1 MSTPWLKNALAQLA
15 KNPVQG
21 YGSTTSA
28 AAEPTALAAL
38 ALLVH
43 RQPRQALPALH
54 WLASKQLPSGAVPV
68 LADQDEPC
76 WPTSLALMAWRYY
89 HAEYRDRVSSP
100 TELPSFDRQAEMAV
114 RWSLA
119 MRGEII
125 DSDEVGHN
133 TRLTGWPWVAGTH
146 SWLEPTAL
154 HVIALKAAGHGEHP
168 RVREAIQLLGDR
180 LLPNGGC
187 NYGNVV
193 VLGQVLK
200 PHPQPSGIVLLAL
213 ANDDRLSPT
222 VIAKVEATRQYLAE
236 TLSTIRSADS
246 LSWVL
251 LGLAAHNQ
259 DTPGADPQISAVAN
273 AEVGRGG
280 PLYRLALLALASRRA
295 AGPLHGPTV

>member
-1 MSTPWLKNALAQLA
+1 MSTPWLQNALAQLA

-21 YGSTTSA
+21 YNATTSA

-43 RQPRQALPALH
+43 RQPRQALPALQ

-68 LADQDEPC
+68 LEEQDEPC
-76 WPTSLALMAWRYY
+76 WTTSLALMAWQYY
-89 HAEYRDRVSSP
+89 HAEYRDRNDSP
-100 TELPSFDRQAEMAV
+100 KPLPSFERQTELAV

-125 DSDEVGHN
+125 DSDDVGHN

-168 RVREAIQLLGDR
+168 RVREAIQLLADR

-200 PHPQPSGIVLLAL
+200 PHPQPSGVVLLAL
-213 ANDDRLSPT
+213 ANEDRLAPNIT
-222 VIAKVEATRQYLAE
+222 TKLEKTRQYLVE
-236 TLSTIRSADS
+236 TLPIIRSADS
-246 LSWVL
+246 LAWIL
-251 LGLAAHNQ
+251 LGLAAHNE
-259 DTPGADPQISAVAN
+259 DAPGTDQQIAAVAS
-273 AEVGRGG
+273 AEVRRGG

-295 AGPLHGPTV
+295 AGPLHGRFA